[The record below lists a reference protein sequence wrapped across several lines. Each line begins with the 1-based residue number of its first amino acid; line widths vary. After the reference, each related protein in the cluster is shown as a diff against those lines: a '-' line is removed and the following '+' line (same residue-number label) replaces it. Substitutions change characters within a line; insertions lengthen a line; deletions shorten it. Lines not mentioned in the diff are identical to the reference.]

1 MKQVIIMDKPAIKKF
16 AIWARNKLIAD
27 TKYRAGLVGVTET
40 AVAEPLPQSN
50 ENVQFFDVGLPQPYR
65 IEDDAVT
72 QRQRFVAELNKE
84 TAKQGSYTAAYQTVV
99 DKVAYTWFNRLIAV
113 RYMEVNDLLPS
124 RTRVLSSADGRAEP
138 QIVTSPFDAVLD
150 YSPAEQQ
157 QIVTLKNDNKLD
169 EAFRLLFLKQCAALG
184 DCLPRLFEQ
193 VDDYMPLLLALSFTD
208 KDGVV
213 CHLVNDIP
221 ESDWQDAVQIVGW
234 LYQYYN
240 TEPKEQVFANLKK
253 NIKISKENI
262 PAATQLFTPD
272 WIVRYMVE
280 NSLGRLWSEGH
291 PDFDKSEWK
300 YYLDEAPQEPQVA
313 QQLAKLRKG
322 YVALTPEDIKCIDP
336 CMGSGH
342 ILAYLFDVL
351 MQIYRSAGYGDRD
364 AAASIVEHNLYGLDI
379 DDRAAQMAYFVVMMK
394 GCHYDSRFLR
404 RHLNPHVYAIQE
416 SRELPQT
423 AFGYCGPEEPTARTL
438 WDTFKNA
445 KEYGSILQP
454 KVTLEELDKLEARL
468 QEADS
473 MAGYG
478 SLGVQGLTYQLL
490 DVMYP
495 LIDQA
500 RMLVQKYDVVVTNPQ
515 YMGSSGMSAR
525 LSDYVKKVYP
535 DSKSDLFAVFI
546 EHGNEMVKR
555 AGFNCMVTMQSWMFL
570 SSFEKMRVNALQTKT
585 ITNLMHMENMVM
597 GIAFGTAVTVFQNV
611 AVHGYK
617 GTYNQIKLQDI
628 ENDVPKQFP
637 IQGNRFAQVSTDN
650 FSKIPGSPVAYWATN
665 RLMKD
670 FEDGVSLSSYAEP
683 KQGMA
688 TMDNNKYLRRWYEVE
703 IGKCCFH
710 AQSLGDA
717 KESGKRWFP
726 YNKGGDYR
734 KWYGN
739 FCYLVNWEKD
749 GEQLKADATELY
761 GSYSK
766 RIYNTQFFFKPSI
779 TWSKIS
785 SGSFSVRCISDGC
798 LFDVAGCSIF
808 VKENLYYYFAAL
820 LNSKI
825 VGAILRM
832 ISPTLNYEVGHIKAL
847 PIIMEENKEKV
858 VSSLAQGCIE
868 LSQLDWDAFET
879 AWDFQRHPLLPNGGI
894 TTLYGMKV
902 GKKAHIESLKSGEA
916 CFSPVGDFIAKDEEE
931 GNTEQGDRYE
941 GIFAR
946 LKKDDIRIQAMRQEL
961 GVDLEEIPDGQY
973 ILLRRNSCKKVPA
986 FCAYGMK
993 KSDIVCG
1000 DEIRNINGKHYITV
1014 TICPSDKMYDDFLNE
1029 NSEGIEKTYGAT
1041 FNVENYDESIQKSL
1055 QDKSIRCI
1063 ESDIIYDRD
1072 FDTEFCDDLTNDYS
1086 ELLHKSKKY
1095 SYQREHRWILP
1106 DKHQVEKLLLKYQP
1120 LDDSAMQVD
1129 MCNKGDSY
1137 RFDVEFHFKKSVKI
1151 RDRYEI
1157 WQREC
1162 NDRFAKLKANEEE
1175 LNRIFIDIYGLQDE
1189 LTPEVEDKD
1198 VTVRRADLG
1207 RDIRSLISYAV
1218 GCIFGRYS
1226 LDKPG
1231 LAYAGGDWNPDQY
1244 HTFLPDADNVIP
1256 ITDEEYFPDDLTGL
1270 FVAWVKKVF
1279 GAESLEDNLAFIAK
1293 ALGTKGTSPRAVIR
1307 NYFLNGFYADH
1318 VKIYQKRPIYWLYD
1332 SGKQNGFKALIYMHR
1347 YNADT
1352 SGLVR
1357 ADYLYKMEQVYESE
1371 IARMDDA
1378 IAHGASREVAQAT
1391 KRKEKLVKQ
1400 LKECKDYDD
1409 RLGHIALAR
1418 IPIDLDD
1425 GVKVNY
1431 EKVQTGAD
1439 GKKQAILAKI

>member
-1 MKQVIIMDKPAIKKF
+1 MDKPAIKKF
-16 AIWARNKLIAD
+16 AVWARNKLIAD

-40 AVAEPLPQSN
+40 AVVEPLPQSN
-50 ENVQFFDVGLPQPYR
+50 ETVQFFDVGLPQPYR
-65 IEDDAVT
+65 IEGDAVT

-150 YSPAEQQ
+150 YTPAEQQ

-169 EAFRLLFLKQCAALG
+169 EAFQLLFLKQCAALG

-221 ESDWQDAVQIVGW
+221 ESDWLEEDNKGGAVQIVGW

-253 NIKISKENI
+253 NIKISAENI

-291 PDFDKSEWK
+291 PNFDKSNWK

-313 QQLAKLRKG
+313 QQLAELRKG
-322 YVALTPEDIKCIDP
+322 YAALTPEDIKCIDP

-351 MQIYRSAGYGDRD
+351 MQIYRSAGYTDRD

-394 GCHYDSRFLR
+394 GCQYDSRFLR

-416 SRELPQT
+416 SGELTTDALGRLGKQ
-423 AFGYCGPEEPTARTL
+423 ESTARVL
-438 WDTFKNA
+438 LDGFKNA

-454 KVTLEELDKLEARL
+454 KVTLAELDAL
-468 QEADS
+468 QEQLREVGGASDV
-473 MAGYG
+473 G
-478 SLGVQGLTYQLL
+478 SLTDQLVAGQIVNVL
-490 DVMYP
+490 YP
-495 LIDQA
+495 LIEQA
-500 RMLVQKYDVVVTNPQ
+500 WMLVQKYDVVVTNPP
-515 YMGSSGMSAR
+515 YMGGSGMNAR
-525 LSDYVKKVYP
+525 LSDYVKKYYP
-535 DSKSDLFAVFI
+535 DSKNDLFAVFI

-597 GIAFGTAVTVFQNV
+597 GIAFGTAVTVFQNA

-637 IQGNRFAQVSTDN
+637 VSGNRFAQVSTDN
-650 FSKIPGSPVAYWATN
+650 FFKIPGSPVAYGLSQQMLLPYSIHEKLLGEVAAPCAGLAT
-665 RLMKD
+665 
-670 FEDGVSLSSYAEP
+670 G
-683 KQGMA
+683 
-688 TMDNNKYLRRWYEVE
+688 DNNIFQRIWYEVKFSN
-703 IGKCCFH
+703 IGFGVLDVRETENRNEKWYPCN
-710 AQSLGDA
+710 S
-717 KESGKRWFP
+717 
-726 YNKGGDYR
+726 GGDFR
-734 KWYGN
+734 KWSTDDRMI
-739 FCYLVNWEKD
+739 VNWQNNGKEIKAFKNAAGKLAARPQNTQWYFKEGLTWNKLSSSKFAVKYKRTGFIFDDTSRSAFPHD
-749 GEQLKADATELY
+749 GENLNYLIGLLCSNVTFEYLKALNPTMSFTNGDLV
-761 GSYSK
+761 
-766 RIYNTQFFFKPSI
+766 RIPI
-779 TWSKIS
+779 TVS
-785 SGSFSVRCISDGC
+785 
-798 LFDVAGCSIF
+798 
-808 VKENLYYYFAAL
+808 
-820 LNSKI
+820 
-825 VGAILRM
+825 
-832 ISPTLNYEVGHIKAL
+832 
-847 PIIMEENKEKV
+847 KEKTEGIANTV
-858 VSSLAQGCIE
+858 ENNISL
-868 LSQLDWDAFET
+868 SKSDWDSFET
-879 AWDFQRHPLLPNGGI
+879 SWNFKKHPLLP
-894 TTLYGMKV
+894 
-902 GKKAHIESLKSGEA
+902 
-916 CFSPVGDFIAKDEEE
+916 
-931 GNTEQGDRYE
+931 
-941 GIFAR
+941 
-946 LKKDDIRIQAMRQEL
+946 EL
-961 GVDLEEIPDGQY
+961 PLGSECVFRD
-973 ILLRRNSCKKVPA
+973 A
-986 FCAYGMK
+986 
-993 KSDIVCG
+993 
-1000 DEIRNINGKHYITV
+1000 NGKMGSASV
-1014 TICPSDKMYDDFLNE
+1014 TSIALADEYARWE
-1029 NSEGIEKTYGAT
+1029 SE
-1041 FNVENYDESIQKSL
+1041 
-1055 QDKSIRCI
+1055 
-1063 ESDIIYDRD
+1063 
-1072 FDTEFCDDLTNDYS
+1072 
-1086 ELLHKSKKY
+1086 
-1095 SYQREHRWILP
+1095 
-1106 DKHQVEKLLLKYQP
+1106 
-1120 LDDSAMQVD
+1120 
-1129 MCNKGDSY
+1129 CNK
-1137 RFDVEFHFKKSVKI
+1137 RF
-1151 RDRYEI
+1151 
-1157 WQREC
+1157 
-1162 NDRFAKLKANEEE
+1162 NDLKANEEE

-1198 VTVRRADLG
+1198 VTVRRADLT
-1207 RDIRSLISYAV
+1207 REIKSLLSYAV
-1218 GCIFGRYS
+1218 GCMFGRYS
-1226 LDKPG
+1226 LDVDG
-1231 LAYAGGDWNPDQY
+1231 LAYAGGKWDDSKY
-1244 HTFLPDADNVIP
+1244 TTFIPDADNVLP
-1256 ITDEEYFPDDLTGL
+1256 ITDEEYFTDDIVGR
-1270 FVAWVKKVF
+1270 FVEFVKVVY
-1279 GAESLEDNLAFIAK
+1279 GTDTLEDNLAFIAK
-1293 ALGTKGTSPRAVIR
+1293 ALGVKGTSPRAVIR

-1431 EKVQTGAD
+1431 DKVQTGAD

>member
-1 MKQVIIMDKPAIKKF
+1 MDKPAIKKF
-16 AIWARNKLIAD
+16 AVWARNKLIAD

-40 AVAEPLPQSN
+40 TVAEPLPQSN
-50 ENVQFFDVGLPQPYR
+50 ETVQFFDVGLPQPYR
-65 IEDDAVT
+65 IEGDAVT

-150 YSPAEQQ
+150 YTPAEQQ

-169 EAFRLLFLKQCAALG
+169 EVFRLLFLKQCAALG

-240 TEPKEQVFANLKK
+240 TEPKEKVFANLKK
-253 NIKISKENI
+253 NIKISAENI

-291 PDFDKSEWK
+291 PDFDKSKWK

-313 QQLAKLRKG
+313 QQLAELRKG
-322 YVALTPEDIKCIDP
+322 YAALTPEDIKCIDP

-351 MQIYRSAGYGDRD
+351 MQIYRSAGYTDRD

-394 GCHYDSRFLR
+394 GCQYDSRFLR

-416 SRELPQT
+416 SGELT
-423 AFGYCGPEEPTARTL
+423 ADALGRLGKQESTARAL
-438 WDTFKNA
+438 LDGFKNA

-454 KVTLEELDKLEARL
+454 KVTLAELDAL
-468 QEADS
+468 QEQLREVDGASD
-473 MAGYG
+473 MG
-478 SLGVQGLTYQLL
+478 SLTDQLVAGQIVNVL
-490 DVMYP
+490 YP
-495 LIDQA
+495 LIEQA
-500 RMLVQKYDVVVTNPQ
+500 RMLVQKYDVVVTNPP
-515 YMGSSGMSAR
+515 YMGGSGMNAR

-637 IQGNRFAQVSTDN
+637 VSGNRFAQVSTDN
-650 FSKIPGSPVAYWATN
+650 FSKIPGSPVAYWVRNEKLFKVGTPLEQIAN
-665 RLMKD
+665 PR
-670 FEDGVSLSSYAEP
+670 
-683 KQGMA
+683 QGMK
-688 TMDNNKYLRRWYEVE
+688 TLDNDKFIRIWHE
-703 IGKCCFH
+703 IEIEKAKFDCT
-710 AQSLGDA
+710 SLEEA
-717 KESGKRWFP
+717 KESGAKWFP
-726 YNKGGDYR
+726 LNHGGEFR
-734 KWYGN
+734 KYYGN
-739 FCYLVNWEKD
+739 NFELVNWEND
-749 GEQLKADATELY
+749 GFEMKSLAIK
-761 GSYSK
+761 K
-766 RIYNTQFFFKPSI
+766 YNSI
-779 TWSKIS
+779 TRTITNLNSYFKEGITWTVIS
-785 SGSFSVRCISDGC
+785 SASTSFRRYGKGFMFSNSGQCIVPVTPELLDYLTG
-798 LFDVAGCSIF
+798 
-808 VKENLYYYFAAL
+808 L

-825 VGAILRM
+825 VRYILS
-832 ISPTLNYEVGHIKAL
+832 ILSPTLGFESGYLKKI
-847 PIIMEENKEKV
+847 PIRIDAERRTNVEELTRANIGKEK
-858 VSSLAQGCIE
+858 S
-868 LSQLDWDAFET
+868 DWDAFET
-879 AWDFQRHPLLPNGGI
+879 SWDFAEHPLV
-894 TTLYGMKV
+894 KWS
-902 GKKAHIESLKSGEA
+902 H
-916 CFSPVGDFIAKDEEE
+916 
-931 GNTEQGDRYE
+931 Q
-941 GIFAR
+941 
-946 LKKDDIRIQAMRQEL
+946 
-961 GVDLEEIPDGQY
+961 
-973 ILLRRNSCKKVPA
+973 LRDATS
-986 FCAYGMK
+986 
-993 KSDIVCG
+993 I
-1000 DEIRNINGKHYITV
+1000 
-1014 TICPSDKMYDDFLNE
+1014 
-1029 NSEGIEKTYGAT
+1029 GAT
-1041 FNVENYDESIQKSL
+1041 MATYYHGERPEVSCPVELCY
-1055 QDKSIRCI
+1055 
-1063 ESDIIYDRD
+1063 
-1072 FDTEFCDDLTNDYS
+1072 
-1086 ELLHKSKKY
+1086 LL
-1095 SYQREHRWILP
+1095 
-1106 DKHQVEKLLLKYQP
+1106 
-1120 LDDSAMQVD
+1120 
-1129 MCNKGDSY
+1129 
-1137 RFDVEFHFKKSVKI
+1137 
-1151 RDRYEI
+1151 
-1157 WQREC
+1157 WQGEC

-1256 ITDEEYFPDDLTGL
+1256 ITDEEYFTDDLTGL

-1279 GAESLEDNLAFIAK
+1279 GADSLEDNLAFIAK

-1431 EKVQTGAD
+1431 DKVQTGAD

>member
-1 MKQVIIMDKPAIKKF
+1 MDKPAIKKF

-40 AVAEPLPQSN
+40 AVAEPLPQST
-50 ENVQFFDVGLPQPYR
+50 ETVQFFDVGLPQPYR
-65 IEDDAVT
+65 IEGEAVN

-124 RTRVLSSADGRAEP
+124 RTRVLSSTDGRAEP

-150 YSPAEQQ
+150 YTPAEQQ
-157 QIVTLKNDNKLD
+157 QIVNLKNDNKLD

-313 QQLAKLRKG
+313 QQLAELRKG
-322 YVALTPEDIKCIDP
+322 YAALTPEDIKCIDP

-351 MQIYRSAGYGDRD
+351 MQIYTAAGYSKRD

-416 SRELPQT
+416 SGELT
-423 AFGYCGPEEPTARTL
+423 ADALGRLGKQESTARAL
-438 WDTFKNA
+438 LDGFKNA

-454 KVTLEELDKLEARL
+454 KVTLAELDAL
-468 QEADS
+468 QEQLREVDGASDMGS
-473 MAGYG
+473 FTDQFVAG
-478 SLGVQGLTYQLL
+478 QLL
-490 DVMYP
+490 RVLCP
-495 LIDQA
+495 LVEQA
-500 RMLVQKYDVVVTNPQ
+500 RMLVQKYDVVVTNPP
-515 YMGSSGMSAR
+515 YMGGSGMNAR
-525 LSDYVKKVYP
+525 LSDYVKKYYP

-597 GIAFGTAVTVFQNV
+597 GIAFGTAVTVFQNA

-617 GTYNQIKLQDI
+617 GTYNQIKLQNI

-650 FSKIPGSPVAYWATN
+650 FSKIPGSPVAYWASDLTYDAFCGDN
-665 RLMKD
+665 IGNHFLVK
-670 FEDGVSLSSYAEP
+670 A
-683 KQGMA
+683 GMC
-688 TMDNNKYLRRWYEVE
+688 TGDNNKFIVLWPEVDFTKSSIATSHYLYTP
-703 IGKCCFH
+703 H
-710 AQSLGDA
+710 
-717 KESGKRWFP
+717 
-726 YNKGGDYR
+726 NKGGDFR

-739 FCYLVNWEKD
+739 RNYF
-749 GEQLKADATELY
+749 LK
-761 GSYSK
+761 YSK
-766 RIYNTQFFFKPSI
+766 ESLTAMGKNAGFRHDGKEYYFQPHIG
-779 TWSKIS
+779 WSKITSAKS
-785 SGSFSVRCISDGC
+785 SFRYYEDGFTFDSAGLG
-798 LFDVAGCSIF
+798 LFA
-808 VKENLYYYFAAL
+808 KESALYPTLAF
-820 LNSKI
+820 LNSK
-825 VGAILRM
+825 VSESM
-832 ISPTLNYEVGHIKAL
+832 ISILNPTLNVTPLIVKEL
-847 PIIMEENKEKV
+847 PYNEAD
-858 VSSLAQGCIE
+858 VSDLVEHCISL
-868 LSQLDWDAFET
+868 SKSDWDSFET
-879 AWDFQRHPLLPNGGI
+879 SWDFKTHPLVELRLSGAYAWGDNPPI
-894 TTLYGMKV
+894 M
-902 GKKAHIESLKSGEA
+902 HIES
-916 CFSPVGDFIAKDEEE
+916 
-931 GNTEQGDRYE
+931 
-941 GIFAR
+941 
-946 LKKDDIRIQAMRQEL
+946 
-961 GVDLEEIPDGQY
+961 
-973 ILLRRNSCKKVPA
+973 
-986 FCAYGMK
+986 AYK
-993 KSDIVCG
+993 
-1000 DEIRNINGKHYITV
+1000 
-1014 TICPSDKMYDDFLNE
+1014 
-1029 NSEGIEKTYGAT
+1029 A
-1041 FNVENYDESIQKSL
+1041 
-1055 QDKSIRCI
+1055 
-1063 ESDIIYDRD
+1063 
-1072 FDTEFCDDLTNDYS
+1072 
-1086 ELLHKSKKY
+1086 
-1095 SYQREHRWILP
+1095 W
-1106 DKHQVEKLLLKYQP
+1106 KLL
-1120 LDDSAMQVD
+1120 
-1129 MCNKGDSY
+1129 CEG
-1137 RFDVEFHFKKSVKI
+1137 RF
-1151 RDRYEI
+1151 
-1157 WQREC
+1157 Q
-1162 NDRFAKLKANEEE
+1162 KLKANEEE

-1226 LDKPG
+1226 LDEPG
-1231 LAYAGGDWNPDQY
+1231 LVLAGQSFGSHFFAASAPRSGTGRAGAPGPY
-1244 HTFLPDADNVIP
+1244 HATGKFYYKTADGIKPCTFSPDADNVIP
-1256 ITDEEYFPDDLTGL
+1256 ITDEEYFTDDLTGL

-1279 GAESLEDNLAFIAK
+1279 GADSLEDNLAFIAK
-1293 ALGTKGTSPRAVIR
+1293 ALGVKGTSPRAVIR

-1352 SGLVR
+1352 SGTVR
-1357 ADYLYKMEQVYESE
+1357 AEYLYKMEQVYESE

-1409 RLGHIALAR
+1409 RLGHIALAQ
-1418 IPIDLDD
+1418 IAIDLDD

>member
-1 MKQVIIMDKPAIKKF
+1 MDKPAIKKF

-50 ENVQFFDVGLPQPYR
+50 ETVQFFDVGLPQPYR
-65 IEDDAVT
+65 IEGEAVT

-157 QIVTLKNDNKLD
+157 QIVALKNDNKLD

-291 PDFDKSEWK
+291 PNFDKSEWK

-313 QQLAKLRKG
+313 QQLADLRKG
-322 YVALTPEDIKCIDP
+322 YAALTPEDIKCIDP

-364 AAASIVEHNLYGLDI
+364 AAASIVEHNLYGLEI

-416 SRELPQT
+416 SEELT
-423 AFGYCGPEEPTARTL
+423 ADALGRLGKQESAVRAL
-438 WDTFKNA
+438 LDGFKNA

-454 KVTLEELDKLEARL
+454 KVTLAELDAL
-468 QEADS
+468 QEQLREVDGASDMGS
-473 MAGYG
+473 FTDQFVAG
-478 SLGVQGLTYQLL
+478 QLL
-490 DVMYP
+490 RVLCP
-495 LIDQA
+495 LVEQA
-500 RMLVQKYDVVVTNPQ
+500 RMLVQKYDVVVTNPP
-515 YMGSSGMSAR
+515 YMGGSGMNAR
-525 LSDYVKKVYP
+525 LSDYVKKFYP
-535 DSKSDLFAVFI
+535 DSKSDLFAMFI

-597 GIAFGTAVTVFQNV
+597 GIAFGTAVTVFQNA

-650 FSKIPGSPVAYWATN
+650 FSKIPGSPVAYWVKEPLRKIFATYPN
-665 RLMKD
+665 
-670 FEDGVSLSSYAEP
+670 LSKIAPP
-683 KQGMA
+683 KQGLA
-688 TMDNNKYLRRWYEVE
+688 TADNDRFLRYWYEVVFSK
-703 IGKCCFH
+703 IGFGYASCE
-710 AQSLGDA
+710 DA
-717 KESGKRWFP
+717 KNSNNKWFP
-726 YNKGGDYR
+726 YNKGGAFR
-734 KWYGN
+734 RWYGN
-739 FCYLVNWEKD
+739 RDYIVNWEND
-749 GEQLKADATELY
+749 GLEIKNFRDKGGKVRSRPQNL
-761 GSYSK
+761 
-766 RIYNTQFFFKPSI
+766 QFYFKPAI
-779 TWSKIS
+779 TWSDITSASFSGRYSEQGFMFDIKGS
-785 SGSFSVRCISDGC
+785 SGFPPRKDLPYVLGFLNSSVSQMCIKILNPTVTTQVGDMARIPVVDAEAKKEIITELVSNNISFSKS
-798 LFDVAGCSIF
+798 
-808 VKENLYYYFAAL
+808 
-820 LNSKI
+820 
-825 VGAILRM
+825 
-832 ISPTLNYEVGHIKAL
+832 
-847 PIIMEENKEKV
+847 
-858 VSSLAQGCIE
+858 
-868 LSQLDWDAFET
+868 DWDSFET
-879 AWDFQRHPLLPNGGI
+879 SWDFKTHPLVELRLSGAYVWGDNPP
-894 TTLYGMKV
+894 TMR
-902 GKKAHIESLKSGEA
+902 IESAYKAWETL
-916 CFSPVGDFIAKDEEE
+916 CE
-931 GNTEQGDRYE
+931 G
-941 GIFAR
+941 
-946 LKKDDIRIQAMRQEL
+946 
-961 GVDLEEIPDGQY
+961 
-973 ILLRRNSCKKVPA
+973 
-986 FCAYGMK
+986 
-993 KSDIVCG
+993 
-1000 DEIRNINGKHYITV
+1000 
-1014 TICPSDKMYDDFLNE
+1014 
-1029 NSEGIEKTYGAT
+1029 
-1041 FNVENYDESIQKSL
+1041 
-1055 QDKSIRCI
+1055 
-1063 ESDIIYDRD
+1063 
-1072 FDTEFCDDLTNDYS
+1072 
-1086 ELLHKSKKY
+1086 
-1095 SYQREHRWILP
+1095 
-1106 DKHQVEKLLLKYQP
+1106 
-1120 LDDSAMQVD
+1120 
-1129 MCNKGDSY
+1129 
-1137 RFDVEFHFKKSVKI
+1137 RF
-1151 RDRYEI
+1151 
-1157 WQREC
+1157 Q
-1162 NDRFAKLKANEEE
+1162 KLKANEEE
-1175 LNRIFIDIYGLQDE
+1175 LNRIFIEIYGLQDE

-1226 LDKPG
+1226 LDEPG
-1231 LAYAGGDWNPDQY
+1231 LVLAGQSFESHFFAASAPRSGTGRAGAPGPY
-1244 HTFLPDADNVIP
+1244 HNTGKFYYKTADGIKPCTFSPDADNVIP

-1279 GAESLEDNLAFIAK
+1279 GADSLEDNLAFIAK

-1409 RLGHIALAR
+1409 RLGHIALAQ
-1418 IPIDLDD
+1418 IAIDLDD
-1425 GVKVNY
+1425 GVKLNY

>member
-1 MKQVIIMDKPAIKKF
+1 MDKPAIKKF
-16 AIWARNKLIAD
+16 AVWARNKLIAD

-40 AVAEPLPQSN
+40 TVAEPLPQSN
-50 ENVQFFDVGLPQPYR
+50 ETVQFFDVGLPQPYR
-65 IEDDAVT
+65 IEGDAVT

-150 YSPAEQQ
+150 YTPAEQQ

-213 CHLVNDIP
+213 CHLINDIP

-253 NIKISKENI
+253 NIKISAENI

-280 NSLGRLWSEGH
+280 NSLGRLWSDGH
-291 PDFDKSEWK
+291 PDFDKSNWK

-313 QQLAKLRKG
+313 QQLAELRKG
-322 YVALTPEDIKCIDP
+322 YAALTPEDIKCIDP

-351 MQIYRSAGYGDRD
+351 MQIYRSAGYTDRD
-364 AAASIVEHNLYGLDI
+364 AAAGIVEHNLYGLDI

-416 SRELPQT
+416 SGELTTDALGRLGKQ
-423 AFGYCGPEEPTARTL
+423 ESTARAL
-438 WDTFKNA
+438 LDGFKNA

-454 KVTLEELDKLEARL
+454 KVTLAELDAL
-468 QEADS
+468 QEQLREVDGASD
-473 MAGYG
+473 MG
-478 SLGVQGLTYQLL
+478 SFTDQFVVGQLL
-490 DVMYP
+490 RVLCP
-495 LIDQA
+495 LVEQA
-500 RMLVQKYDVVVTNPQ
+500 RMLVQKYDVVVTNPP
-515 YMGSSGMSAR
+515 YMGGSGMNAR

-637 IQGNRFAQVSTDN
+637 VSGNRFAQVSTDN
-650 FSKIPGSPVAYWATN
+650 FSKIPGSPVAYWASDTIN
-665 RLMKD
+665 KL
-670 FEDGVSLSSYAEP
+670 FSLDAELKKYAEP
-683 KQGMA
+683 RHGMS
-688 TMDNNKYLRRWYEVE
+688 TGNNDLCLKLWHEVPNNEICFTAKSRDEFDKAGKKY
-703 IGKCCFH
+703 
-710 AQSLGDA
+710 A
-717 KESGKRWFP
+717 P
-726 YNKGGDYR
+726 YKKGGEYR
-734 KWYGN
+734 LWYGN
-739 FCYLVNWEKD
+739 NDYVIAYSATLRKRMESLSGYRASSTEYFFRPSINWSDVTSGKFGVRLSPNGFAFDGRGASMFCNEDIRFYLAALMSSKLASYFLDMLNPTLTFNIENIAAIPTIIDKEKKLDVDWKAEECYDCSKSDWDSFETSWDFAEHPLVKWSHDLWDATSIGATMAYYYHGERPEVSCPVELCYLLW
-749 GEQLKADATELY
+749 
-761 GSYSK
+761 
-766 RIYNTQFFFKPSI
+766 
-779 TWSKIS
+779 
-785 SGSFSVRCISDGC
+785 
-798 LFDVAGCSIF
+798 
-808 VKENLYYYFAAL
+808 
-820 LNSKI
+820 
-825 VGAILRM
+825 
-832 ISPTLNYEVGHIKAL
+832 
-847 PIIMEENKEKV
+847 
-858 VSSLAQGCIE
+858 QG
-868 LSQLDWDAFET
+868 
-879 AWDFQRHPLLPNGGI
+879 
-894 TTLYGMKV
+894 
-902 GKKAHIESLKSGEA
+902 
-916 CFSPVGDFIAKDEEE
+916 
-931 GNTEQGDRYE
+931 
-941 GIFAR
+941 
-946 LKKDDIRIQAMRQEL
+946 
-961 GVDLEEIPDGQY
+961 
-973 ILLRRNSCKKVPA
+973 
-986 FCAYGMK
+986 
-993 KSDIVCG
+993 
-1000 DEIRNINGKHYITV
+1000 
-1014 TICPSDKMYDDFLNE
+1014 
-1029 NSEGIEKTYGAT
+1029 
-1041 FNVENYDESIQKSL
+1041 
-1055 QDKSIRCI
+1055 
-1063 ESDIIYDRD
+1063 
-1072 FDTEFCDDLTNDYS
+1072 
-1086 ELLHKSKKY
+1086 
-1095 SYQREHRWILP
+1095 
-1106 DKHQVEKLLLKYQP
+1106 
-1120 LDDSAMQVD
+1120 
-1129 MCNKGDSY
+1129 
-1137 RFDVEFHFKKSVKI
+1137 
-1151 RDRYEI
+1151 
-1157 WQREC
+1157 EC

-1175 LNRIFIDIYGLQDE
+1175 LNRIFIGIYGLQDE

-1198 VTVRRADLG
+1198 ITVRKADLG

-1226 LDKPG
+1226 LDQPG

-1279 GAESLEDNLAFIAK
+1279 GAGSLEDNLAFIAK

-1378 IAHGASREVAQAT
+1378 IANGASREVAQAT

-1431 EKVQTGAD
+1431 DKVQTGAD

>member
-1 MKQVIIMDKPAIKKF
+1 MDKPAIKKF

-40 AVAEPLPQSN
+40 TVAEPLPQSN
-50 ENVQFFDVGLPQPYR
+50 ETVQFFDVGLPQPYR
-65 IEDDAVT
+65 IEGDAVT

-150 YSPAEQQ
+150 YTPAEQQ
-157 QIVTLKNDNKLD
+157 QIVALKNDNKLD
-169 EAFRLLFLKQCAALG
+169 EAFRLLFLKQCVALG

-253 NIKISKENI
+253 NIKISAENI

-313 QQLAKLRKG
+313 QQLAELRKG
-322 YVALTPEDIKCIDP
+322 YAALTPEDIKCIDP

-351 MQIYRSAGYGDRD
+351 MQIYRSAGYTDRD

-404 RHLNPHVYAIQE
+404 RHLKPHVYAIQE
-416 SRELPQT
+416 SGELTTDALGRLGKQ
-423 AFGYCGPEEPTARTL
+423 ESTARAL
-438 WDTFKNA
+438 LDGFKNA

-454 KVTLEELDKLEARL
+454 KVTLAELDAL
-468 QEADS
+468 QEQLREVDGASDMGS
-473 MAGYG
+473 FTDQFVAG
-478 SLGVQGLTYQLL
+478 QLL
-490 DVMYP
+490 RVLCP
-495 LIDQA
+495 LVEQA
-500 RMLVQKYDVVVTNPQ
+500 RMLVQKYDVVVTNPP
-515 YMGSSGMSAR
+515 YMGASNMNPR
-525 LSDYVKKVYP
+525 LNDFIKNHYP

-546 EHGNEMVKR
+546 ERCAQMDKR
-555 AGFNCMVTMQSWMFL
+555 GGYQAMITQHAWMFL
-570 SSFEKMRVNALQTKT
+570 SSFEKLRAKLQLIDTVNMAHLGARGFDEIGGEVVQTTSFVLRSSHTK
-585 ITNLMHMENMVM
+585 
-597 GIAFGTAVTVFQNV
+597 
-611 AVHGYK
+611 GYK
-617 GTYNQIKLQDI
+617 GTYCRLIDGDSEKAKAEMFVSG
-628 ENDVPKQFP
+628 ENRYVAEQ
-637 IQGNRFAQVSTDN
+637 DN
-650 FSKIPGSPVAYWATN
+650 FSKIPGSPIGYWISNTILNDYDRAILAGKIAQFKHGMSTGKN
-665 RLMKD
+665 EAVVRL
-670 FEDGVSLSSYAEP
+670 
-683 KQGMA
+683 
-688 TMDNNKYLRRWYEVE
+688 WYEVAFE
-703 IGKCCFH
+703 NIKF
-710 AQSLGDA
+710 DA
-717 KESGKRWFP
+717 KSHDDLYESNKKYVP
-726 YNKGGDYR
+726 YNKGGEYR

-739 FCYLVNWEKD
+739 KAYVLAYDQE
-749 GEQLKADATELY
+749 ADALMDTFPGHRHDNKDTY
-761 GSYSK
+761 FRKYIS
-766 RIYNTQFFFKPSI
+766 
-779 TWSKIS
+779 WSKVT
-785 SGSFSVRCISDGC
+785 SGGLAMRFFEEGFVY
-798 LFDVAGCSIF
+798 DVAGCSAFTSDKYIYYLLAF
-808 VKENLYYYFAAL
+808 YNLKVKGPLVASL
-820 LNSKI
+820 
-825 VGAILRM
+825 
-832 ISPTLNYEVGHIKAL
+832 SPTLNFEVGQL
-847 PIIMEENKEKV
+847 QNSPIIYDEEKEESINNDVEK
-858 VSSLAQGCIE
+858 AIDIE
-868 LSQLDWDAFET
+868 KSDWDSFET
-879 AWDFQRHPLLPNGGI
+879 SWDFKKHPLLP
-894 TTLYGMKV
+894 
-902 GKKAHIESLKSGEA
+902 
-916 CFSPVGDFIAKDEEE
+916 
-931 GNTEQGDRYE
+931 
-941 GIFAR
+941 
-946 LKKDDIRIQAMRQEL
+946 EL
-961 GVDLEEIPDGQY
+961 PLGSECVFRDT
-973 ILLRRNSCKKVPA
+973 
-986 FCAYGMK
+986 
-993 KSDIVCG
+993 
-1000 DEIRNINGKHYITV
+1000 NGKLGSVSV
-1014 TICPSDKMYDDFLNE
+1014 TPIALADEYARWE
-1029 NSEGIEKTYGAT
+1029 SE
-1041 FNVENYDESIQKSL
+1041 
-1055 QDKSIRCI
+1055 
-1063 ESDIIYDRD
+1063 
-1072 FDTEFCDDLTNDYS
+1072 
-1086 ELLHKSKKY
+1086 
-1095 SYQREHRWILP
+1095 
-1106 DKHQVEKLLLKYQP
+1106 
-1120 LDDSAMQVD
+1120 
-1129 MCNKGDSY
+1129 CNK
-1137 RFDVEFHFKKSVKI
+1137 RF
-1151 RDRYEI
+1151 
-1157 WQREC
+1157 
-1162 NDRFAKLKANEEE
+1162 NDLKANEEE

-1189 LTPEVEDKD
+1189 LTPEVEDRD
-1198 VTVRRADLG
+1198 VTVRRADLT
-1207 RDIRSLISYAV
+1207 REIKSLLSYAV
-1218 GCIFGRYS
+1218 GCMFGRYS
-1226 LDKPG
+1226 LDVDG
-1231 LAYAGGDWNPDQY
+1231 LAYAGGKWDDSKY
-1244 HTFLPDADNVIP
+1244 TTFIPDADNVLP
-1256 ITDEEYFPDDLTGL
+1256 ITDEEYFTDDIVGR
-1270 FVAWVKKVF
+1270 FVEFVKVVY
-1279 GAESLEDNLAFIAK
+1279 GTDTLEDNLAFIAK

-1378 IAHGASREVAQAT
+1378 IANGASREVAQAT

>member
-1 MKQVIIMDKPAIKKF
+1 MDKPAIKKF

-40 AVAEPLPQSN
+40 TVAEPLPQSN
-50 ENVQFFDVGLPQPYR
+50 ETVQFFDVGLPQPYR
-65 IEDDAVT
+65 IEGDAVT

-150 YSPAEQQ
+150 YTPAEQQ
-157 QIVTLKNDNKLD
+157 QIVNLKSDNKLD

-253 NIKISKENI
+253 NIKISAENI

-313 QQLAKLRKG
+313 QQLAELRKG
-322 YVALTPEDIKCIDP
+322 YAALTPEDIKCIDP

-351 MQIYRSAGYGDRD
+351 MQIYRSAGYTDRD

-404 RHLNPHVYAIQE
+404 RHLKPHVYAIQE
-416 SRELPQT
+416 SGELTTDALGRLGKQ
-423 AFGYCGPEEPTARTL
+423 ESTARAL
-438 WDTFKNA
+438 LDGFKNA

-454 KVTLEELDKLEARL
+454 KVTLAELDAL
-468 QEADS
+468 QEQLREVDGASDV
-473 MAGYG
+473 G
-478 SLGVQGLTYQLL
+478 SLTDQLVAGQIVNVL
-490 DVMYP
+490 YP
-495 LIDQA
+495 LIEQA
-500 RMLVQKYDVVVTNPQ
+500 RMLVQKYDVVVTNPP
-515 YMGSSGMSAR
+515 YMGSSGMNAK
-525 LSDYVKKVYP
+525 LSDYVKKFYP

-611 AVHGYK
+611 TVHGYK

-637 IQGNRFAQVSTDN
+637 VQDNRFAQVSTDN
-650 FSKIPGSPVAYWATN
+650 FSQIPGSPVAYWVSEAV
-665 RLMKD
+665 RKD
-670 FEDGVSLSSYAEP
+670 FSETTLNDLCPPKVGLYTADNDRFLRFFWEVDFHKIYFFGKSREDLKKLG
-683 KQGMA
+683 
-688 TMDNNKYLRRWYEVE
+688 NKKWV
-703 IGKCCFH
+703 
-710 AQSLGDA
+710 
-717 KESGKRWFP
+717 P
-726 YNKGGDYR
+726 MTKGGNFR

-739 FCYLVNWEKD
+739 NEYVLNFAND
-749 GEQLKADATELY
+749 GEELKYWLEHNPKDPKTK
-761 GSYSK
+761 SYS
-766 RIYNTQFFFKPSI
+766 RCIRNYDMYLQTGYSFNDV
-779 TWSKIS
+779 S
-785 SGSFSVRCISDGC
+785 SGQTSFRYQPNGYIPNARGP
-798 LFDVAGCSIF
+798 F
-808 VKENLYYYFAAL
+808 VYSTSKELLGY
-820 LNSKI
+820 LNSNVCRMFLNI
-825 VGAILRM
+825 VA
-832 ISPTLNYEVGHIKAL
+832 PTLTYNVGDVCKIPCKNIEDITIAERVDSN
-847 PIIMEENKEKV
+847 IEDAKE
-858 VSSLAQGCIE
+858 
-868 LSQLDWDAFET
+868 DWDSFET
-879 AWDFQRHPLLPNGGI
+879 SWNFNEHPLIALKNGAG
-894 TTLYGMKV
+894 YGT
-902 GKKAHIESLKSGEA
+902 
-916 CFSPVGDFIAKDEEE
+916 DFRKWSY
-931 GNTEQGDRYE
+931 R
-941 GIFAR
+941 
-946 LKKDDIRIQAMRQEL
+946 
-961 GVDLEEIPDGQY
+961 
-973 ILLRRNSCKKVPA
+973 
-986 FCAYGMK
+986 
-993 KSDIVCG
+993 
-1000 DEIRNINGKHYITV
+1000 
-1014 TICPSDKMYDDFLNE
+1014 
-1029 NSEGIEKTYGAT
+1029 
-1041 FNVENYDESIQKSL
+1041 VE
-1055 QDKSIRCI
+1055 
-1063 ESDIIYDRD
+1063 
-1072 FDTEFCDDLTNDYS
+1072 
-1086 ELLHKSKKY
+1086 
-1095 SYQREHRWILP
+1095 
-1106 DKHQVEKLLLKYQP
+1106 
-1120 LDDSAMQVD
+1120 
-1129 MCNKGDSY
+1129 DSY
-1137 RFDVEFHFKKSVKI
+1137 RVWEMV
-1151 RDRYEI
+1151 
-1157 WQREC
+1157 C
-1162 NDRFAKLKANEEE
+1162 NDRFNELKNNEEE

-1198 VTVRRADLG
+1198 VTVRKADLT

-1226 LDKPG
+1226 LDKTG
-1231 LAYAGGDWNPDQY
+1231 LVFAGGDFDKIYWKYKGQAALDENGEPIGGGYAGISLAEYHYPKFHDTDDWETATSLTFEPDV
-1244 HTFLPDADNVIP
+1244 DNVIP
-1256 ITDEEYFPDDLTGL
+1256 ITDEEYFTDDLTGL
-1270 FVAWVKKVF
+1270 FVAWVKKAF
-1279 GAESLEDNLAFIAK
+1279 GQDYLEQNLAFIAK
-1293 ALGTKGTSPRAVIR
+1293 ALGVKGTSPRAVIR

-1378 IAHGASREVAQAT
+1378 IANGASREVAQAT

-1431 EKVQTGAD
+1431 DKVQTGAD
-1439 GKKQAILAKI
+1439 GKKLAILAKI

>member
-1 MKQVIIMDKPAIKKF
+1 MDKPAIKKF

-27 TKYRAGLVGVTET
+27 TKYRAGLIGVTET
-40 AVAEPLPQSN
+40 AVAEPLPQST
-50 ENVQFFDVGLPQPYR
+50 ETVQFFDVGLPQPYR
-65 IEDDAVT
+65 IEGDAVT

-150 YSPAEQQ
+150 YTPAEQQ

-169 EAFRLLFLKQCAALG
+169 EVFRLLFLKQCAALG

-193 VDDYMPLLLALSFTD
+193 VDDYMPLLLAISFTD

-313 QQLAKLRKG
+313 QQLVELRKG
-322 YVALTPEDIKCIDP
+322 YAALTPEDIKCIDP

-416 SRELPQT
+416 SNGINRNQLKF
-423 AFGYCGPEEPTARTL
+423 FGNGLSDFERNEARLQLEGLLDTL
-438 WDTFKNA
+438 TNA
-445 KEYGSILQP
+445 KEYGSILNMENYNW
-454 KVTLEELDKLEARL
+454 TLLRSCADAAGEDAQMSMDSFGLADTVARL
-468 QEADS
+468 KQ
-473 MAGYG
+473 
-478 SLGVQGLTYQLL
+478 
-490 DVMYP
+490 
-495 LIDQA
+495 LIDIGEV
-500 RMLVQKYDVVVTNPQ
+500 LGQKYDVVVTNPP
-515 YMGSSGMSAR
+515 YMGGSGMNAR
-525 LSDYVKKVYP
+525 LSDYVKKYYP

-637 IQGNRFAQVSTDN
+637 VPGNRFAQVSTDN
-650 FSKIPGSPVAYWATN
+650 FSKIPGSPVAYWLSKAMLAT
-665 RLMKD
+665 
-670 FEDGVSLSSYAEP
+670 FENGTLLGNIADA
-683 KQGMA
+683 KQGIA
-688 TMDNNKYLRRWYEVE
+688 TADNNRFLRRWSEVE
-703 IGKCCFH
+703 IDKTYFNAGSH
-710 AQSLGDA
+710 EEA
-717 KESGKRWFP
+717 KNSSAKWFP
-726 YNKGGDYR
+726 YNKGGEFR

-739 FCYLVNWEKD
+739 NDYVVNWEDD
-749 GEQLKADATELY
+749 GIELKGFK
-761 GSYSK
+761 GSVIRNPTFY
-766 RIYNTQFFFKPSI
+766 FKECFS
-779 TWSKIS
+779 WSLVS
-785 SGSFSVRCISDGC
+785 SSVAAFRYKPVGH
-798 LFDVAGCSIF
+798 LFDVAGMSCF
-808 VKENLYYYFAAL
+808 AEN
-820 LNSKI
+820 
-825 VGAILRM
+825 
-832 ISPTLNYEVGHIKAL
+832 E
-847 PIIMEENKEKV
+847 
-858 VSSLAQGCIE
+858 
-868 LSQLDWDAFET
+868 
-879 AWDFQRHPLLPNGGI
+879 
-894 TTLYGMKV
+894 
-902 GKKAHIESLKSGEA
+902 
-916 CFSPVGDFIAKDEEE
+916 
-931 GNTEQGDRYE
+931 
-941 GIFAR
+941 
-946 LKKDDIRIQAMRQEL
+946 
-961 GVDLEEIPDGQY
+961 
-973 ILLRRNSCKKVPA
+973 
-986 FCAYGMK
+986 
-993 KSDIVCG
+993 
-1000 DEIRNINGKHYITV
+1000 
-1014 TICPSDKMYDDFLNE
+1014 
-1029 NSEGIEKTYGAT
+1029 
-1041 FNVENYDESIQKSL
+1041 
-1055 QDKSIRCI
+1055 
-1063 ESDIIYDRD
+1063 
-1072 FDTEFCDDLTNDYS
+1072 
-1086 ELLHKSKKY
+1086 
-1095 SYQREHRWILP
+1095 
-1106 DKHQVEKLLLKYQP
+1106 EKLLYLLALCNTNVVMKLLEVIAPTINYQCGDIANIPVIYAKNESINEMTKENIAISKSDWDSFETSWDFAEHP
-1120 LDDSAMQVD
+1120 LVKWSHGLWDCTAIAATMDYYYHGERPEVS
-1129 MCNKGDSY
+1129 CP
-1137 RFDVEFHFKKSVKI
+1137 VELC
-1151 RDRYEI
+1151 YML
-1157 WQREC
+1157 WQGEC

-1198 VTVRRADLG
+1198 VTVRRADLA

-1244 HTFLPDADNVIP
+1244 HTFIPDADNVIP
-1256 ITDEEYFPDDLTGL
+1256 ITDEEYFTDDLTGL

-1279 GAESLEDNLAFIAK
+1279 GADSLEDNLAFIAK

-1307 NYFLNGFYADH
+1307 SYFLNGFYADH

-1352 SGLVR
+1352 SGTVR

-1431 EKVQTGAD
+1431 EKVQTAVD
-1439 GKKQAILAKI
+1439 GKKLAILAKI

>member
-1 MKQVIIMDKPAIKKF
+1 M
-16 AIWARNKLIAD
+16 
-27 TKYRAGLVGVTET
+27 
-40 AVAEPLPQSN
+40 
-50 ENVQFFDVGLPQPYR
+50 
-65 IEDDAVT
+65 
-72 QRQRFVAELNKE
+72 
-84 TAKQGSYTAAYQTVV
+84 
-99 DKVAYTWFNRLIAV
+99 
-113 RYMEVNDLLPS
+113 
-124 RTRVLSSADGRAEP
+124 
-138 QIVTSPFDAVLD
+138 
-150 YSPAEQQ
+150 
-157 QIVTLKNDNKLD
+157 
-169 EAFRLLFLKQCAALG
+169 FRLLFLKQCAALG

-193 VDDYMPLLLALSFTD
+193 VDDYMPLLLAISFTD

-313 QQLAKLRKG
+313 QQLAELRKG
-322 YVALTPEDIKCIDP
+322 YAALTPEDIKCIDP

-351 MQIYRSAGYGDRD
+351 MQIYRSAGYTDRD

-416 SRELPQT
+416 SNGINRNQLKF
-423 AFGYCGPEEPTARTL
+423 FGNGLSDFERNEARLQLEGLLDTL
-438 WDTFKNA
+438 TNA
-445 KEYGSILQP
+445 KEYGSILHMENYNWDLLRSCADAAGEDAQLSMDSFGLADT
-454 KVTLEELDKLEARL
+454 VARL
-468 QEADS
+468 KQ
-473 MAGYG
+473 
-478 SLGVQGLTYQLL
+478 
-490 DVMYP
+490 
-495 LIDQA
+495 LIDIGEA
-500 RMLVQKYDVVVTNPQ
+500 LGQKYDVVVTNPP
-515 YMGSSGMSAR
+515 YMGGNGMNAQ
-525 LSDYVKKVYP
+525 LSDYVKKYYP

-546 EHGNEMVKR
+546 ERCAQMDKR
-555 AGFNCMVTMQSWMFL
+555 GGYQAMITQHAWMFL
-570 SSFEKMRVNALQTKT
+570 SSFEKLRAKLQLIDTVNMAHLGARGFDEIGGEVVQTTSFVMRSSHTKD
-585 ITNLMHMENMVM
+585 
-597 GIAFGTAVTVFQNV
+597 
-611 AVHGYK
+611 YK
-617 GTYNQIKLQDI
+617 GTYCRLIDGDSEKAKADMFVSGENRYVAKQIGF
-628 ENDVPKQFP
+628 KQ
-637 IQGNRFAQVSTDN
+637 ID
-650 FSKIPGSPVAYWATN
+650 GSPIAYWVSENYLKVFKEKTMQDYGASCIGMRTGDNERFLRHWFEIATQN
-665 RLMKD
+665 MGLNYK
-670 FEDGVSLSSYAEP
+670 
-683 KQGMA
+683 
-688 TMDNNKYLRRWYEVE
+688 T
-703 IGKCCFH
+703 
-710 AQSLGDA
+710 A
-717 KESGKRWFP
+717 KEAEASHKTWFP
-726 YNKGGDYR
+726 YCKGGSFR

-739 FCYLVNWEKD
+739 NDYVVNWKD
-749 GEQLKADATELY
+749 DGYEIKENTRKVYPQLGDNLSWKISNEPYYFRRGL
-761 GSYSK
+761 
-766 RIYNTQFFFKPSI
+766 
-779 TWSKIS
+779 TWSGVGARVFGVRAYPEGMIFD
-785 SGSFSVRCISDGC
+785 SGANSYLIND
-798 LFDVAGCSIF
+798 
-808 VKENLYYYFAAL
+808 ENNYYYFAGL
-820 LNSKI
+820 LNSCIMNDIIAI
-825 VGAILRM
+825 VNPTINTGCGVIAKLPAILKM
-832 ISPTLNYEVGHIKAL
+832 QYFDEVEQTVKECISISK
-847 PIIMEENKEKV
+847 
-858 VSSLAQGCIE
+858 S
-868 LSQLDWDAFET
+868 DWDSFET
-879 AWDFQRHPLLPNGGI
+879 SWDFAEHPLV
-894 TTLYGMKV
+894 KWS
-902 GKKAHIESLKSGEA
+902 H
-916 CFSPVGDFIAKDEEE
+916 
-931 GNTEQGDRYE
+931 
-941 GIFAR
+941 
-946 LKKDDIRIQAMRQEL
+946 
-961 GVDLEEIPDGQY
+961 DLWDATSI
-973 ILLRRNSCKKVPA
+973 
-986 FCAYGMK
+986 
-993 KSDIVCG
+993 
-1000 DEIRNINGKHYITV
+1000 
-1014 TICPSDKMYDDFLNE
+1014 
-1029 NSEGIEKTYGAT
+1029 GAT
-1041 FNVENYDESIQKSL
+1041 MAHYYHGEQPEVSCPVELCY
-1055 QDKSIRCI
+1055 
-1063 ESDIIYDRD
+1063 
-1072 FDTEFCDDLTNDYS
+1072 
-1086 ELLHKSKKY
+1086 LL
-1095 SYQREHRWILP
+1095 
-1106 DKHQVEKLLLKYQP
+1106 
-1120 LDDSAMQVD
+1120 
-1129 MCNKGDSY
+1129 
-1137 RFDVEFHFKKSVKI
+1137 
-1151 RDRYEI
+1151 
-1157 WQREC
+1157 WQGEC
-1162 NDRFAKLKANEEE
+1162 NERFAKLKANEEE

-1279 GAESLEDNLAFIAK
+1279 GADSLEDNLAFIAK
-1293 ALGTKGTSPRAVIR
+1293 ALGTKGTSHRAVIR

-1425 GVKVNY
+1425 GVKLNY

>member
-1 MKQVIIMDKPAIKKF
+1 MDKPAIKKF
-16 AIWARNKLIAD
+16 AVWARNKLIAD

-40 AVAEPLPQSN
+40 AIAEPLPQSN
-50 ENVQFFDVGLPQPYR
+50 ETVQFFDVGLPQPYR
-65 IEDDAVT
+65 IEGDAVT

-150 YSPAEQQ
+150 YTPAEQQ

-169 EAFRLLFLKQCAALG
+169 EAFQLLFLKQCAALG

-221 ESDWQDAVQIVGW
+221 ESDWLEEDNKGGAVQIVGW

-240 TEPKEQVFANLKK
+240 TEPKEQVFAHLKK
-253 NIKISKENI
+253 NIKIRAENI

-291 PDFDKSEWK
+291 PNFDKSNWK

-313 QQLAKLRKG
+313 QQLAELRKG
-322 YVALTPEDIKCIDP
+322 CAALTPEDIKCIDP

-351 MQIYRSAGYGDRD
+351 MQIYRSAGYTDRD

-394 GCHYDSRFLR
+394 GCQYDSRFLR

-416 SRELPQT
+416 SGELTTDALGRLGKQ
-423 AFGYCGPEEPTARTL
+423 ESTARVL
-438 WDTFKNA
+438 LDGFKNA

-454 KVTLEELDKLEARL
+454 KVTLAELDAL
-468 QEADS
+468 QEQLREVGGASDV
-473 MAGYG
+473 G
-478 SLGVQGLTYQLL
+478 SLTDQLVAGQIVNVL
-490 DVMYP
+490 YP
-495 LIDQA
+495 LIEQA
-500 RMLVQKYDVVVTNPQ
+500 RMLVQKYDVVVTNPP
-515 YMGSSGMSAR
+515 YMGGSGMNAR
-525 LSDYVKKVYP
+525 LSDYVKKYYP
-535 DSKSDLFAVFI
+535 DSKNDLFAVFI

-597 GIAFGTAVTVFQNV
+597 GIAFGTAVTVFQNA

-637 IQGNRFAQVSTDN
+637 VSGNRFAQVSTDN
-650 FSKIPGSPVAYWATN
+650 FFKIPGSPVAYGLSQQMLLPYSIHEKLLGEVAAPCAGLAT
-665 RLMKD
+665 
-670 FEDGVSLSSYAEP
+670 G
-683 KQGMA
+683 
-688 TMDNNKYLRRWYEVE
+688 DNNIFQRIWYEVKFSN
-703 IGKCCFH
+703 IGFGVLDVRETENRNEKWYPCN
-710 AQSLGDA
+710 S
-717 KESGKRWFP
+717 
-726 YNKGGDYR
+726 GGDFR
-734 KWYGN
+734 KWSTDDRMI
-739 FCYLVNWEKD
+739 VNWQNNGKEIKAFKNAAGKLAARPQNTQWYFKEGLTWNKLSSSKFAVKYKRTGFIFDDTSRSAFPHD
-749 GEQLKADATELY
+749 GENLNYLIGLLCSNVTFEYLKALNPTMSFTNGDLV
-761 GSYSK
+761 
-766 RIYNTQFFFKPSI
+766 RIPI
-779 TWSKIS
+779 TVS
-785 SGSFSVRCISDGC
+785 
-798 LFDVAGCSIF
+798 
-808 VKENLYYYFAAL
+808 
-820 LNSKI
+820 
-825 VGAILRM
+825 
-832 ISPTLNYEVGHIKAL
+832 
-847 PIIMEENKEKV
+847 KEKTEGIANTV
-858 VSSLAQGCIE
+858 ENNISL
-868 LSQLDWDAFET
+868 SKSDWDSFET
-879 AWDFQRHPLLPNGGI
+879 SWNFKKHPLLP
-894 TTLYGMKV
+894 
-902 GKKAHIESLKSGEA
+902 
-916 CFSPVGDFIAKDEEE
+916 
-931 GNTEQGDRYE
+931 
-941 GIFAR
+941 
-946 LKKDDIRIQAMRQEL
+946 EL
-961 GVDLEEIPDGQY
+961 PLGSECVFRD
-973 ILLRRNSCKKVPA
+973 A
-986 FCAYGMK
+986 
-993 KSDIVCG
+993 
-1000 DEIRNINGKHYITV
+1000 NGKMGSASV
-1014 TICPSDKMYDDFLNE
+1014 TSIALADEYARWE
-1029 NSEGIEKTYGAT
+1029 SE
-1041 FNVENYDESIQKSL
+1041 
-1055 QDKSIRCI
+1055 
-1063 ESDIIYDRD
+1063 
-1072 FDTEFCDDLTNDYS
+1072 
-1086 ELLHKSKKY
+1086 
-1095 SYQREHRWILP
+1095 
-1106 DKHQVEKLLLKYQP
+1106 
-1120 LDDSAMQVD
+1120 
-1129 MCNKGDSY
+1129 CNK
-1137 RFDVEFHFKKSVKI
+1137 RF
-1151 RDRYEI
+1151 
-1157 WQREC
+1157 
-1162 NDRFAKLKANEEE
+1162 NDLKANEEE

-1198 VTVRRADLG
+1198 VTVRRADLT
-1207 RDIRSLISYAV
+1207 REIKSLLSYAV
-1218 GCIFGRYS
+1218 GCMFGRYS
-1226 LDKPG
+1226 LDVDG
-1231 LAYAGGDWNPDQY
+1231 LVYAGGKWDDSKY
-1244 HTFLPDADNVIP
+1244 TTFIPDADNVLP
-1256 ITDEEYFPDDLTGL
+1256 ITDEEYFTDDIVGR
-1270 FVAWVKKVF
+1270 FVEFVKVVY
-1279 GAESLEDNLAFIAK
+1279 GTDTLEDNLAFIAK

-1378 IAHGASREVAQAT
+1378 IANGTSREVAQAT

-1431 EKVQTGAD
+1431 DKVQTGAD
-1439 GKKQAILAKI
+1439 GKKLAILAKI

>member
-1 MKQVIIMDKPAIKKF
+1 MDKPAIKKF
-16 AIWARNKLIAD
+16 AVWARNKLIAD

-40 AVAEPLPQSN
+40 AVVEPLPQSN
-50 ENVQFFDVGLPQPYR
+50 ETVQFFDVGLPQPYR
-65 IEDDAVT
+65 IEGEAVT

-150 YSPAEQQ
+150 YTPAEQQ

-300 YYLDEAPQEPQVA
+300 YYLDEAPQEPQVV
-313 QQLAKLRKG
+313 QQLAELRKG
-322 YVALTPEDIKCIDP
+322 YAALTPEDIKCIDP

-351 MQIYRSAGYGDRD
+351 MQIYRSAGYTDRD

-394 GCHYDSRFLR
+394 GCQYDSRFLR

-416 SRELPQT
+416 SGELTTDALGRLGKQ
-423 AFGYCGPEEPTARTL
+423 ESTARAL
-438 WDTFKNA
+438 LDGFKNA

-454 KVTLEELDKLEARL
+454 KVTLAELDAL
-468 QEADS
+468 QEQLREVDGASD
-473 MAGYG
+473 MGNFTDQFVAG
-478 SLGVQGLTYQLL
+478 QLL
-490 DVMYP
+490 RVLCP
-495 LIDQA
+495 LVEQA
-500 RMLVQKYDVVVTNPQ
+500 RMLVQKYDVVVTNPP
-515 YMGSSGMSAR
+515 YMGGSGMNAR

-546 EHGNEMVKR
+546 ERCAQMDKR
-555 AGFNCMVTMQSWMFL
+555 GGYQAMITQHAWMFL
-570 SSFEKMRVNALQTKT
+570 SSFEKLRAKLQLIDTVNMAHLGARGFDEIGGEVVQTTSFVMRSSHTK
-585 ITNLMHMENMVM
+585 
-597 GIAFGTAVTVFQNV
+597 
-611 AVHGYK
+611 GYK
-617 GTYNQIKLQDI
+617 GTYCRLLDGESEKAKAEMFVGG
-628 ENDVPKQFP
+628 ENRYVTEQ
-637 IQGNRFAQVSTDN
+637 DN
-650 FSKIPGSPVAYWATN
+650 FSKIPGSPVAYWASDTIN
-665 RLMKD
+665 KL
-670 FEDGVSLSSYAEP
+670 FSLDAELKKYAEP
-683 KQGMA
+683 RHGMS
-688 TMDNNKYLRRWYEVE
+688 TGNNDLCLKLWHEVPNNEICFTAKNRDEFDKAGKKY
-703 IGKCCFH
+703 
-710 AQSLGDA
+710 A
-717 KESGKRWFP
+717 P
-726 YNKGGDYR
+726 YKKGGEYR
-734 KWYGN
+734 LWYGN
-739 FCYLVNWEKD
+739 NDYVIAYSATLRKRMESLSGYRASSTEYFFRPSINWSDVTSGKFGVRLSPNGFAFDGRGASMFCNEDIRFYLAALMSSKLASYFLDMLNPTLTFNIENIAAIPTIIDKEKKLD
-749 GEQLKADATELY
+749 VDWKAEECYDCSKSDWDSFETSWDFAEHPLVKWSHDLWDAT
-761 GSYSK
+761 
-766 RIYNTQFFFKPSI
+766 SI
-779 TWSKIS
+779 
-785 SGSFSVRCISDGC
+785 
-798 LFDVAGCSIF
+798 
-808 VKENLYYYFAAL
+808 
-820 LNSKI
+820 
-825 VGAILRM
+825 
-832 ISPTLNYEVGHIKAL
+832 
-847 PIIMEENKEKV
+847 
-858 VSSLAQGCIE
+858 
-868 LSQLDWDAFET
+868 
-879 AWDFQRHPLLPNGGI
+879 
-894 TTLYGMKV
+894 
-902 GKKAHIESLKSGEA
+902 
-916 CFSPVGDFIAKDEEE
+916 
-931 GNTEQGDRYE
+931 
-941 GIFAR
+941 
-946 LKKDDIRIQAMRQEL
+946 
-961 GVDLEEIPDGQY
+961 
-973 ILLRRNSCKKVPA
+973 
-986 FCAYGMK
+986 
-993 KSDIVCG
+993 
-1000 DEIRNINGKHYITV
+1000 
-1014 TICPSDKMYDDFLNE
+1014 
-1029 NSEGIEKTYGAT
+1029 GAT
-1041 FNVENYDESIQKSL
+1041 MAHYYHGERPEVSCPVELCYML
-1055 QDKSIRCI
+1055 
-1063 ESDIIYDRD
+1063 
-1072 FDTEFCDDLTNDYS
+1072 
-1086 ELLHKSKKY
+1086 
-1095 SYQREHRWILP
+1095 
-1106 DKHQVEKLLLKYQP
+1106 
-1120 LDDSAMQVD
+1120 
-1129 MCNKGDSY
+1129 
-1137 RFDVEFHFKKSVKI
+1137 
-1151 RDRYEI
+1151 
-1157 WQREC
+1157 WQGEC

-1175 LNRIFIDIYGLQDE
+1175 LNRIFIGIYGLQDE

-1226 LDKPG
+1226 LDQPS

-1256 ITDEEYFPDDLTGL
+1256 ITDEEYFTDDLTGL

-1279 GAESLEDNLAFIAK
+1279 GAGSLEDNLAFIAK
-1293 ALGTKGTSPRAVIR
+1293 ALGVKGTSPRAVIR

-1378 IAHGASREVAQAT
+1378 IANGASREVAQAT

>member
-1 MKQVIIMDKPAIKKF
+1 MDKPAIKKF
-16 AIWARNKLIAD
+16 AVWARNKLIAD

-40 AVAEPLPQSN
+40 TVAEPLPQSN
-50 ENVQFFDVGLPQPYR
+50 ETVHFFDVGLPQPYR
-65 IEDDAVT
+65 IEGDAVT

-138 QIVTSPFDAVLD
+138 QIVTTPFDAVLD
-150 YSPAEQQ
+150 YTPAEQQ

-169 EAFRLLFLKQCAALG
+169 EVFRLLFLKQCAALG

-253 NIKISKENI
+253 NIKISAENI

-300 YYLDEAPQEPQVA
+300 YYLNEAPQEPQVA
-313 QQLAKLRKG
+313 QQLAELRKG
-322 YVALTPEDIKCIDP
+322 YAALTPEDIKCIDP

-351 MQIYRSAGYGDRD
+351 MQIYRSAGYTDRD

-416 SRELPQT
+416 SGELT
-423 AFGYCGPEEPTARTL
+423 ADALGRLGKQESTARAL
-438 WDTFKNA
+438 LDGFKNA

-454 KVTLEELDKLEARL
+454 KVTLAELDAL
-468 QEADS
+468 QEQLREVDGASDMGS
-473 MAGYG
+473 FTDQFVAG
-478 SLGVQGLTYQLL
+478 QLL
-490 DVMYP
+490 RVLCP
-495 LIDQA
+495 LVEQA
-500 RMLVQKYDVVVTNPQ
+500 RMLVQKYDVVVTNPP
-515 YMGSSGMSAR
+515 YMGGSGMNAR
-525 LSDYVKKVYP
+525 LSDYVKKYYP

-546 EHGNEMVKR
+546 ERCAQMDKR
-555 AGFNCMVTMQSWMFL
+555 GGYQAMITQHAWMFL
-570 SSFEKMRVNALQTKT
+570 SSFEKLRAKLQMIDTVNMAHLGARGFDEIGGEVVQTTSFVMRSSHTK
-585 ITNLMHMENMVM
+585 
-597 GIAFGTAVTVFQNV
+597 
-611 AVHGYK
+611 GYK
-617 GTYNQIKLQDI
+617 GTYCRLIDGDSEKAKAEMFVSG
-628 ENDVPKQFP
+628 ENRYVAEQE
-637 IQGNRFAQVSTDN
+637 N
-650 FSKIPGSPVAYWATN
+650 FSKIPGSPVAYWASKNFIDAFASAATIGEKAVARSGLSTGDN
-665 RLMKD
+665 ERFMRLW
-670 FEDGVSLSSYAEP
+670 YEP
-683 KQGMA
+683 SVNSIAFGLTSNEQYIA
-688 TMDNNKYLRRWYEVE
+688 TGRKFVPCNKGGLYRRWYGNNDYV
-703 IGKCCFH
+703 IDWTNP
-710 AQSLGDA
+710 DA
-717 KESGKRWFP
+717 MHRP
-726 YNKGGDYR
+726 RTTYMNLYYR
-734 KWYGN
+734 P
-739 FCYLVNWEKD
+739 
-749 GEQLKADATELY
+749 A
-761 GSYSK
+761 
-766 RIYNTQFFFKPSI
+766 I
-779 TWSKIS
+779 TWSAITS
-785 SGSFSVRCISDGC
+785 ALFNARVYGVGF
-798 LFDVAGCSIF
+798 LFDHAAASLFIHN
-808 VKENLYYYFAAL
+808 KEDEYFAL
-820 LNSKI
+820 GYLNTN
-825 VGAILRM
+825 V
-832 ISPTLNYEVGHIKAL
+832 
-847 PIIMEENKEKV
+847 
-858 VSSLAQGCIE
+858 
-868 LSQLDWDAFET
+868 
-879 AWDFQRHPLLPNGGI
+879 
-894 TTLYGMKV
+894 
-902 GKKAHIESLKSGEA
+902 
-916 CFSPVGDFIAKDEEE
+916 
-931 GNTEQGDRYE
+931 
-941 GIFAR
+941 
-946 LKKDDIRIQAMRQEL
+946 
-961 GVDLEEIPDGQY
+961 GQY
-973 ILLRRNSCKKVPA
+973 ILSMINPTINTGADVVSRMPFKIEYRNAVIPKVEQNVLLS
-986 FCAYGMK
+986 
-993 KSDIVCG
+993 KSD
-1000 DEIRNINGKHYITV
+1000 
-1014 TICPSDKMYDDFLNE
+1014 
-1029 NSEGIEKTYGAT
+1029 
-1041 FNVENYDESIQKSL
+1041 
-1055 QDKSIRCI
+1055 
-1063 ESDIIYDRD
+1063 
-1072 FDTEFCDDLTNDYS
+1072 
-1086 ELLHKSKKY
+1086 
-1095 SYQREHRWILP
+1095 W
-1106 DKHQVEKLLLKYQP
+1106 
-1120 LDDSAMQVD
+1120 
-1129 MCNKGDSY
+1129 DSY
-1137 RFDVEFHFKKSVKI
+1137 ETSWDFAEHPLVKWSHDLWDCTAIAATMDYYYHGERPKVSCPVELC
-1151 RDRYEI
+1151 YLL
-1157 WQREC
+1157 WQGEC

-1198 VTVRRADLG
+1198 VTVRRADRG

-1231 LAYAGGDWNPDQY
+1231 LAYAGGDWNLDQY
-1244 HTFLPDADNVIP
+1244 QTFTPDADNVIP
-1256 ITDEEYFPDDLTGL
+1256 ITDEEYFTDDLTGL

-1279 GAESLEDNLAFIAK
+1279 GADSLEDNLAFIAK
-1293 ALGTKGTSPRAVIR
+1293 ALGTKGASPRAVIR

-1352 SGLVR
+1352 SGAVR

-1425 GVKVNY
+1425 GVKFNY
-1431 EKVQTGAD
+1431 EKVQTGVD
-1439 GKKQAILAKI
+1439 GRKQEILVKL